1 MSEIQIGTYLSSGEP
16 FSFDK
21 DLLRYHV
28 SLLGTTGSGKT
39 VAAKAII
46 EEATL
51 AGLPSLLID
60 PQGDL
65 ARIAILGDLDTIE
78 ANGGDRNRAKE
89 YQELAE
95 VRIWTPTKNKG
106 LPLCIN
112 PFKAIPDNLEPEDK
126 IAYIDIM
133 ASGFT
138 LLSGYKDGQGKTAQV
153 KAFLNELLSHSV
165 EMKATPA
172 NFADLA
178 DLIMYPQEK
187 FQTWG
192 REAELSDLMDGFLK
206 PNDIE
211 NLSRKIRTLDTGIN
225 KLMFSS
231 GVPLDID
238 IMRTPMNEGCVPV
251 NIIHM
256 KSLLD
261 EHTQQTFLLEI
272 SRALYSWMMKL
283 SSSDT
288 GMKFLYFIDEVAPY
302 LPPHPANPPA
312 KSIIK
317 LLFKQGRKY
326 GISCVLATQNLKDVD
341 YKILDQTHTK
351 IIGKVK
357 DPRETKNIKELIN
370 NNSADTYAEK
380 LSTFDAGEFI
390 VLNTK
395 IKPLPIQ
402 IKFRWLYTDHG
413 LPLNDDDV
421 QELTTDEMRVWAQ
434 GLSKSPQLSTTGSS
448 SKELKPSTKTKGNQN
463 REVKPFTETDHK
475 KDANEAHSIS
485 DVSSELYE
493 VNTSRN
499 SSSGGEDNG
508 EPTVEI
514 NLLGGLSVLQNTK
527 DPLHMMLGLTNVV
540 TAVAFLIVGI
550 SLFEN
555 WNQDKISIL
564 YPMIGLGLTILCGG
578 VFVAESLMKDHASMA
593 NTIRERSRS
602 IHLLVLGWAWV
613 LFLLPQFTN
622 VEYNELT
629 EACVIIAQTLI
640 TLFFI
645 SDITHRFQLKKL
657 DFAFGTSIFDTA
669 KNSAKVL
676 IGARHLLEIK
686 ASSEI
691 LLRNIRMISDALAIY
706 ILLVL
711 LEVLPSLDAHT
722 EYDLVLRLFSI
733 MSLNFITEILIRL
746 RK

>member
-1 MSEIQIGTYLSSGEP
+1 MSELEIGTYLSSGEP

-21 DLLRYHV
+21 ELLRYHV

-65 ARIAILGDLDTIE
+65 ARIAILGDLDEIE
-78 ANGGDRNRAKE
+78 ANGGDTERAKK

-112 PFKAIPDNLEPEDK
+112 PFKAIPDTLEPEDK

-133 ASGFT
+133 AGGFT
-138 LLSGYKDGQGKTAQV
+138 LLAGYKEGQGKTAQV

-165 EMKATPA
+165 EMKATPT

-178 DLIMYPQEK
+178 DLIMYPQER
-187 FQTWG
+187 FQAWG
-192 REAELSDLMDGFLK
+192 REAELNDLMDGFLK

-211 NLSRKIRTLDTGIN
+211 NLSRKVRTLDTGIN

-238 IMRTPMNEGCVPV
+238 IMRTPANEGCIPV

-302 LPPHPANPPA
+302 LPPHPYNPPA

-326 GISCVLATQNLKDVD
+326 GVSCVLATQNLKDVD

-370 NNSADTYAEK
+370 NKAADTYAEK
-380 LSTFDAGEFI
+380 LSTFEAGEFL
-390 VLNTK
+390 VLNSK

-421 QELTTDEMRVWAQ
+421 QELTTDEMRAWAKKMS
-434 GLSKSPQLSTTGSS
+434 LEP
-448 SKELKPSTKTKGNQN
+448 ELIQRDEVTRSTKVEKTNS
-463 REVKPFTETDHK
+463 
-475 KDANEAHSIS
+475 NE
-485 DVSSELYE
+485 EK
-493 VNTSRN
+493 NTSKASN
-499 SSSGGEDNG
+499 SNLDDAG
-508 EPTVEI
+508 TVEI
-514 NLLGGLSVLQNTK
+514 NLLGGLSVLQTTK
-527 DPLHMMLGLTNVV
+527 DPLHLMLALTNIV
-540 TAVAFLIVGI
+540 TALSFLVVEFA
-550 SLFEN
+550 LFDH
-555 WNQDKISIL
+555 WNKGSISII
-564 YPMIGLGLTILCGG
+564 YPMLGLGLTILCGG
-578 VFVAESLMKDHASMA
+578 IFLAESFMRDHVNIIQS
-593 NTIRERSRS
+593 IRERSRS
-602 IHLLVLGWAWV
+602 MHLLVLAWAWV
-613 LFLLPQFTN
+613 LFLLPNFSN
-622 VEYNELT
+622 IEYSSLS
-629 EACVIIAQTLI
+629 EACVIVAQTL
-640 TLFFI
+640 TTVFFFV
-645 SDITHRFQLKKL
+645 DITHRFQLKKIE
-657 DFAFGTSIFDTA
+657 FEFGTSIFDA
-669 KNSAKVL
+669 ARNSAKLL
-676 IGARHLLEIK
+676 IGASQFMEIK
-686 ASSEI
+686 ASSEM
-691 LLRNIRMISDALAIY
+691 LLRNIRMVSDALAIY

-711 LEVLPSLDAHT
+711 LEVLPPLST
-722 EYDLVLRLFSI
+722 ETQYDLVIRIFSL
-733 MSLNFITEILIRL
+733 MVLNFITELLLRIRNNN
-746 RK
+746 